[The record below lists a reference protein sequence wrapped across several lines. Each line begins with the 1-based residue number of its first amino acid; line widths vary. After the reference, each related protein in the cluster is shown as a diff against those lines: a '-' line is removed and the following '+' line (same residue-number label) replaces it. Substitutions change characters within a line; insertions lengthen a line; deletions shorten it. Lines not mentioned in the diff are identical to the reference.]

1 MNEEI
6 SHSDDGLWKVKTEY
20 IVKEIAIITSFVFL
34 TTMFKLLVI
43 LFIIKLYARAI
54 IIFWL
59 SGDCKL
65 LLHLKV

>member
-1 MNEEI
+1 MNEET

-54 IIFWL
+54 IIF
-59 SGDCKL
+59 
-65 LLHLKV
+65 

>member
-1 MNEEI
+1 MNEET

-43 LFIIKLYARAI
+43 LFIIKLYTRK
-54 IIFWL
+54 L
-59 SGDCKL
+59 CDCKL